1 MAETRSTQEQAPG
14 SSPQQQTGSGPSSE
28 QIAGAARQAR
38 EYASGYERQGQMGQT
53 GQAGQAGQYGQY
65 GQAGSTGQTWQAGRQ
80 RDTAGHAR
88 DTINQAYTR
97 ASQGMNDTWEHA
109 MDYSKEHP
117 ATATLL
123 AFGAGIGLG
132 LVIGGGLGG
141 FQSRRWRTRRI
152 VPPVLDALSLLSR
165 EFFG

>member
-14 SSPQQQTGSGPSSE
+14 SSPQQQAGSGQSGE
-28 QIAGAARQAR
+28 QMASAARQAR
-38 EYASGYERQGQMGQT
+38 EYASGYERQGQT
-53 GQAGQAGQYGQY
+53 GQAGQYGQSRY
-65 GQAGSTGQTWQAGRQ
+65 TGQTWQAGRQ
-80 RDTAGHAR
+80 RDTVGHAR

-97 ASQGMNDTWEHA
+97 ASRGMNDTWEHA

-132 LVIGGGLGG
+132 LVIGGSLGG

-165 EFFG
+165 EFFH

>member
-1 MAETRSTQEQAPG
+1 MAETRSTQEQMPG
-14 SSPQQQTGSGPSSE
+14 SSPQQQAGSSQSSE
-28 QIAGAARQAR
+28 QMASAARQAR
-38 EYASGYERQGQMGQT
+38 EYASGYERQGQP

-65 GQAGSTGQTWQAGRQ
+65 GQSGYTGQTWQAGRQ
-80 RDTAGHAR
+80 TVGHAR
-88 DTINQAYTR
+88 DTINQAYNR

-117 ATATLL
+117 AAATLL

-165 EFFG
+165 EFFH